1 VAVQSGDDKI
11 LRAMNRKYT
20 AKHFSDLV
28 TKIRLAR
35 PGVSITTDV
44 IVGFP
49 GETKEQFNN
58 TVKLFKQLKFDMA
71 YIARFSPRPQTVA
84 TQMKDNVTRE
94 EKRRREK
101 VLESVLRQT
110 ALENNQKYL
119 NQTVTILVQ
128 GINKN
133 SNYYGQTASAKQVVV
148 TGKYQAQ
155 KKLVGN
161 FLSVKIKKA
170 QEFSLEAELI

>member
-1 VAVQSGDDKI
+1 
-11 LRAMNRKYT
+11 
-20 AKHFSDLV
+20 
-28 TKIRLAR
+28 
-35 PGVSITTDV
+35 
-44 IVGFP
+44 
-49 GETKEQFNN
+49 
-58 TVKLFKQLKFDMA
+58 MA

-84 TQMKDNVTRE
+84 AQMKDNVTRE

-148 TGKYQAQ
+148 TGKYRAQ
-155 KKLVGN
+155 KNLVGN

-170 QEFSLEAELI
+170 QEFSLEAQLI